1 LADRADVNDP
11 NRGGAR
17 DLDFNKE
24 KGELIED
31 GINRGEKLKNIC
43 TKKTQKQN
51 MYVCM
56 L

>member
-1 LADRADVNDP
+1 MNDP